1 MAGNDNDIHAPRG
14 GRKKPAT
21 IIPSRIIPESEWNRP
36 ISKKWSG
43 QQPYYA
49 RASFTKMCLPA
60 MLYSLVLNASQKML
74 SFVPFTTR
82 LRIDVERLSPND
94 CLAPLIPPSPG
105 KGKDESN
112 VNAIAIVTVSND
124 DFVIEIHITM
134 SFEDDSQ
141 LNTGVQHWGRIRDR
155 LVSCRTR
162 ISCDIS
168 V

>member
-134 SFEDDSQ
+134 SLRMTHS
-141 LNTGVQHWGRIRDR
+141 
-155 LVSCRTR
+155 
-162 ISCDIS
+162 
-168 V
+168 